1 MSILKRLISK
11 HLLTTY
17 QIGVLVARTHR
28 ELKAHTDA
36 VLAPYELTSV
46 DWAILGLL
54 HDDQGAGMKLIDLSE
69 ELGVEAPFVTLRT
82 KRLQVREL
90 IEVKSGA
97 DDKRERLATITP
109 LGTKLVTIIEPILRS
124 ASRTWLRGV
133 GPLDVKGFITV
144 MKTVVLNNQK
154 DRQNH

>member
-1 MSILKRLISK
+1 MSLIKRLISR

-54 HDDQGAGMKLIDLSE
+54 HDDKGAGMKLIDLSE
-69 ELGVEAPFVTLRT
+69 ELGVEAPFVTLRI
-82 KRLQVREL
+82 KRLQTREL
-90 IEVKSGA
+90 ISVKSGTE
-97 DDKRERLATITP
+97 DKRERLATITP
-109 LGTKLVTIIEPILRS
+109 LGIKIVAIIEPILRS
-124 ASRTWLRGV
+124 ASRKWLKGV

-154 DRQNH
+154 ERENQ

>member
-1 MSILKRLISK
+1 MSLIKRLISK

-28 ELKAHTDA
+28 VLKAHTDA

-54 HDDQGAGMKLIDLSE
+54 HDDKAVGMKLIDLSE
-69 ELGVEAPFVTLRT
+69 ELGVEAPFVTLRV
-82 KRLQVREL
+82 KRLHARQL
-90 IEVKSGA
+90 ISIKSGA
-97 DDKRERLATITP
+97 TDKRERLATITP
-109 LGTKLVTIIEPILRS
+109 AGTTLVTTIEPILRS
-124 ASRTWLRGV
+124 ASRQWLKGV

-154 DRQNH
+154 HREDP

>member
-1 MSILKRLISK
+1 MSLIKRLITK

-28 ELKAHTDA
+28 ELKAHTDT

-54 HDDQGAGMKLIDLSE
+54 HDDRGAGMKLIDLSE
-69 ELGVEAPFVTLRT
+69 ELGVEAPFVTLRI
-82 KRLQVREL
+82 KRLQTREL
-90 IEVKSGA
+90 ISVKSGTK
-97 DDKRERLATITP
+97 DKRERLATITP
-109 LGTKLVTIIEPILRS
+109 LGTKIVTIIEPILRS
-124 ASRTWLRGV
+124 ASREWLKGV

-154 DRQNH
+154 QREDH

>member
-1 MSILKRLISK
+1 MSLLKRLITK

-17 QIGVLVARTHR
+17 QIGILVARTHR

-54 HDDQGAGMKLIDLSE
+54 HDNKGIGMKLIDLSE
-69 ELGVEAPFVTLRT
+69 ELGVEAPFVTLRI
-82 KRLQVREL
+82 KRLQTREL
-90 IEVKSGA
+90 INVKSGA
-97 DDKRERLATITP
+97 EDKRERLATVTP
-109 LGTKLVTIIEPILRS
+109 LGTKIIAIIEPILRS
-124 ASRTWLRGV
+124 ASRTWLKGV
-133 GPLDVKGFITV
+133 GPLDVRGFITV

-154 DRQNH
+154 DR

>member
-1 MSILKRLISK
+1 MSLIKRLISR

-54 HDDQGAGMKLIDLSE
+54 HDDNSAGMKLIDLSE
-69 ELGVEAPFVTLRT
+69 ELGVEAPFVTLRI
-82 KRLQVREL
+82 KRLQTREL
-90 IEVKSGA
+90 ISVKSGTE
-97 DDKRERLATITP
+97 DKRERLATITP
-109 LGTKLVTIIEPILRS
+109 LGIKIVAIIEPILRS
-124 ASRTWLRGV
+124 ASRKWLKGV

-154 DRQNH
+154 ERENQ